1 LKLNRGLNT
10 QKTQHQL
17 FSWHFEREKDAIAN
31 GKEFVS
37 KYVEKE
43 EEEAEIIIGK
53 QRNGPTGHIKLVFQ
67 KKFTRF
73 VDKPT
78 FGAAQIVYEN
88 IDMSSAN
95 MNIDVG
101 NVSMPII

>member
-1 LKLNRGLNT
+1 
-10 QKTQHQL
+10 
-17 FSWHFEREKDAIAN
+17 
-31 GKEFVS
+31 
-37 KYVEKE
+37 
-43 EEEAEIIIGK
+43 
-53 QRNGPTGHIKLVFQ
+53 VFQ